1 MMENFDST
9 SLALELRKSISV
21 YAVDLTLQSIPLLK
35 LFLLFVVT
43 GMQALL
49 GMVKSS

>member
-1 MMENFDST
+1 MPENFDTHSSFRT
-9 SLALELRKSISV
+9 SISV
-21 YAVDLTLQSIPLLK
+21 YPVDLTLQNIPLLK